1 MGGQEVDAYLNI
13 DNKKIGE
20 SAVDYLS
27 YTFIRVVNA
36 LTHFTKNDTGVCV
49 DGEIEVYSGSAMTKE
64 SLYGEIR
71 VQIKGTLS
79 KPSGSD
85 SVKYQVNVTDL
96 EKYLMA
102 YDGVLY
108 FVVFMD
114 KSLNLRQ
121 IYYKQ
126 YLPYDIRATLRRS
139 KAEGQVTITERFY
152 PLSGD
157 PLQLR
162 RLCMEFIAD
171 QHRQKGIDEACFLM
185 PGEFEGSEIKF
196 EKIELNKTF
205 YSDELPISLKPFET
219 GAYLYGTA
227 SGGKRYVLERIGSL
241 EMIQSASSH
250 TLKAGDYECEAV
262 VNVGE
267 DQDGRFLTVGGISIR
282 LGETGTIQFTDCGGF
297 RDRLR
302 GARLF
307 RGFARSG
314 ELFFDGAL
322 LGRVGSL
329 NEADFDDLD
338 NRIESYEKFVAL
350 MNLLGVVPD
359 WDPSKLSRKDF
370 SQIDRLGEGLMDGRH
385 LSISGHSEN
394 MIVFNSDIAGSRVKV
409 LGRLADDG
417 LYEII
422 DLTSP
427 DLTFAVCRGEN
438 GELDTDNPMP
448 TLYSLASDDLCLLAN
463 ISPTK
468 LEKALERCPVTIG
481 NADTVNNALLEM
493 LVAYDKGAVCEKKL
507 LSCCDITSKAL
518 YNLEPN
524 SGIYIINR
532 AQTLLRMRELDED
545 WKCQLRGI
553 AASSDRKEVRAS
565 SFILL
570 GQHELANSC
579 LGSFDELARKRFMT
593 WPIYNLLER

>member
-1 MGGQEVDAYLNI
+1 MII

-27 YTFIRVVNA
+27 YAFIRVINV
-36 LTHFTKNDTGVCV
+36 LTHFAKNDTGVCV
-49 DGEIEVYSGSAMTKE
+49 DGEIEVYSGAAMTKE
-64 SLYGEIR
+64 SLYSEIQ
-71 VQIKGTLS
+71 VQIKGTLK
-79 KPSGSD
+79 KPSGSG
-85 SVKYQVNVTDL
+85 SVKYRVNVTDL
-96 EKYLMA
+96 EKYLMS

-126 YLPYDIRATLRRS
+126 YLPYDIREALRRS
-139 KAEGQVTITERFY
+139 KAEGQVTLTERFY
-152 PLSGD
+152 PLPDD

-162 RLCMEFIAD
+162 RLCMEFVSD
-171 QHRQKGIDEACFLM
+171 QRKQKGIDEACFLM
-185 PGEFEGSEIKF
+185 PGELESSEIKF
-196 EKIELNKTF
+196 EKIELSKTF
-205 YSDELPISLKPFET
+205 YSDEFPISLKPFET

-227 SGGKRYVLERIGSL
+227 QGGKRYVLERIGSL
-241 EMIQSASSH
+241 EMIQSTSSH

-262 VNVGE
+262 ANVGE
-267 DQDGRFLTVGGISIR
+267 DRDGRFLTVGGISIR
-282 LGETGTIQFTDCGGF
+282 LGETGTIKFVERGGF
-297 RDRLR
+297 RNRLR
-302 GARLF
+302 DARLF

-329 NEADFDDLD
+329 NNTDLDDLD
-338 NRIESYEKFVAL
+338 NRIGACEKFVSL
-350 MNLLGVVPD
+350 MDLLGVVPD
-359 WDPSKLSRKDF
+359 WDPSELSRKNF
-370 SQIDRLGEGLMDGRH
+370 SQIGRLGEGLMDGKH

-394 MIVFNSDIAGSRVKV
+394 LIVFNCDIAGSRVKV
-409 LGRLADDG
+409 LGRLDDDG
-417 LYEII
+417 LYEIF

-448 TLYSLASDDLCLLAN
+448 TLYSLASEDFGLLAN
-463 ISPTK
+463 ISSTK
-468 LEKALERCPVTIG
+468 LEKALERCPVAIG

-493 LVAYDKGAVCEKKL
+493 LVAYDKEAVCEKEL

-524 SGIYIINR
+524 SGVYKINR
-532 AQTLLRMRELDED
+532 AQTLFRMRKLDED
-545 WKCQLRGI
+545 WKCQLREI
-553 AASSDRKEVRAS
+553 AASTDSKEIRAS

-570 GQHELANSC
+570 GQRELATTC
-579 LGSFDELARKRFMT
+579 LDSLDELERKRFMT
-593 WPIYNLLER
+593 WPIYNLLERYSY

>member
-1 MGGQEVDAYLNI
+1 MNI

-27 YTFIRVVNA
+27 YAFIRVINA

-49 DGEIEVYSGSAMTKE
+49 DGEIEVYNGSAMTKE

-79 KPSGSD
+79 KPSGGD
-85 SVKYQVNVTDL
+85 SVKYKVDVVDL

-126 YLPYDIRATLRRS
+126 YLPYDIRETLRRS
-139 KAEGQVTITERFY
+139 KAEGQATLTERFY
-152 PLSGD
+152 PLPDD

-185 PGEFEGSEIKF
+185 PGELGGSEIKF
-196 EKIELNKTF
+196 EKIELSKTF

-227 SGGKRYVLERIGSL
+227 QGGKRYVLERIGSL
-241 EMIQSASSH
+241 EMIQSTSSH
-250 TLKAGDYECEAV
+250 ILKADDYECEAV
-262 VNVGE
+262 ANVGE
-267 DQDGRFLTVGGISIR
+267 DRDGRFLTVGGISIR
-282 LGETGTIQFTDCGGF
+282 LGETGTITFTECGGF
-297 RDRLR
+297 RSRLR
-302 GARLF
+302 DVRLF

-314 ELFFDGAL
+314 ELFFDGTL

-329 NEADFDDLD
+329 NDADFDDL
-338 NRIESYEKFVAL
+338 NKRIGSYKKFVAL
-350 MNLLGVVPD
+350 MDLLGVVPD
-359 WDPSKLSRKDF
+359 WDPSKLSRNDF
-370 SQIDRLGEGLMDGRH
+370 SQIGRLGEGLMDGRH

-394 MIVFNSDIAGSRVKV
+394 MIVLNSDVAGSRIKV
-409 LGRLADDG
+409 LGCLDDDG
-417 LYEII
+417 LYEIF

-427 DLTFAVCRGEN
+427 DLTFVVCRGEN
-438 GELDTDNPMP
+438 GKLDTDNPMP
-448 TLYSLASDDLCLLAN
+448 TLYSLASDDLGLLAN

-493 LVAYDKGAVCEKKL
+493 LVAYDKGAVCAKEL
-507 LSCCDITSKAL
+507 LSCCDITSEAL

-524 SGIYIINR
+524 SEIYKINR
-532 AQTLLRMRELDED
+532 AQTLLRMCELDED
-545 WKCQLRGI
+545 WQCQLRAI
-553 AASSDRKEVRAS
+553 AASSDSKEIRAS

-570 GQHELANSC
+570 GQRELATAC
-579 LGSFDELARKRFMT
+579 LDSLDEIGRKRFMT
-593 WPIYNLLER
+593 WPIYSLLEL